1 MGDLR
6 DVLTLARCPG
16 NRFPGRDPL
25 ARADHEQSRGGER
38 RRRKNAVTG
47 QARCASML
55 TDRLFGVLSIAT
67 AFRSGRPG
75 EMCVGADEAG
85 NGGDVSSWMGVE
97 T

>member
-6 DVLTLARCPG
+6 DVLALGRCPG

-25 ARADHEQSRGGER
+25 AHADHEQSRGGD
-38 RRRKNAVTG
+38 KNVVTG

-67 AFRSGRPG
+67 ALRSGRPG
-75 EMCVGADEAG
+75 EIVRRR
-85 NGGDVSSWMGVE
+85 
-97 T
+97 